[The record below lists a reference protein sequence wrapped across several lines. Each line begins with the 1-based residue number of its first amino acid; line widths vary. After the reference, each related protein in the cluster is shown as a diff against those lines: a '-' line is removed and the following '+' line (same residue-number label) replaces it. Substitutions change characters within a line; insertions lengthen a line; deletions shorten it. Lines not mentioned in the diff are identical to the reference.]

1 MATVSSIQS
10 AGKIRV
16 TNPATG
22 HVLAEL
28 PAATSADVQA
38 AIQRARTAQ
47 PAWHALSPR
56 ARARVIRRFVEILNR
71 QRGEVATLIT
81 SEAGKPEVE
90 ALLTELIT
98 ALDSAQF
105 CAENAERFLR
115 PEPIPHSNPLMK
127 TKKGY
132 LLREPHGVIGII
144 SPWNYPFSIPT
155 TEVLAALAMGN
166 AVVLKPSELTPLCAL
181 RLQVMLQQA
190 GVPDGVLEVV
200 VGDGGAGAAL
210 VASARP
216 VDKIVFTGSVKTGKQ
231 VAQAA
236 AARLIPVVLELGGK
250 DPMIVLEDADI
261 EVASSAAVWGA
272 FVNAGQTCLSV
283 ERCYV
288 HRSILPRFLTACTE
302 KAGKLRMGDG
312 SRADIEVGPMI
323 HERQLA
329 IVERHVD
336 DAVSQGAKV
345 LVGGK
350 RLPELGPNFYA
361 PTVITDVRQSMDLMR
376 EETFG
381 PVLPIMPFDTEEE
394 AIQLANDSDFGLAAS
409 IWTRDR
415 ARGEAMARHIQAGTV
430 MVNDCLT
437 GFAISEAPHGGIK
450 SSGIGRTHGRLGLEE
465 MVRVKYVDSD
475 LLPRMSKVWWYGYS
489 QAFADQMRGFVDF
502 LFAGRWDKRIKGGIK
517 SAAALRRK
525 KI

>member
-1 MATVSSIQS
+1 MATATNIQS
-10 AGKIRV
+10 AAKIRV
-16 TNPATG
+16 NNPASG
-22 HVLAEL
+22 ELIAEFQ
-28 PAATSADVQA
+28 AATAGDVQA
-38 AIQRARTAQ
+38 AILRARAAQ
-47 PAWHALSPR
+47 PAWSAIGCK
-56 ARARVIRRFVEILNR
+56 ARARILRKFVEVLNR
-71 QRGEVATLIT
+71 QRSEVAALIT

-90 ALLTELIT
+90 ALLTELIP

-105 CAENAERFLR
+105 CAEHAERFLR
-115 PEPIPHSNPLMK
+115 PERVRHSNPMMK

-132 LLREPHGVIGII
+132 LLREPHGVVGII

-166 AVVLKPSELTPLCAL
+166 AIVLKPSELTPLCAL
-181 RLQVMLQQA
+181 RLQAMLRQA
-190 GVPDGVLEVV
+190 GVPESAFEMV
-200 VGDGGAGAAL
+200 VGDGSAGAVLLNCAQ
-210 VASARP
+210 P
-216 VDKIVFTGSVKTGKQ
+216 VDKIVFTGSVRTGRQ

-236 AARLIPVVLELGGK
+236 AMKLIPVVLELGGK
-250 DPMIVLEDADI
+250 DPMIVLDDADV

-288 HRSILPRFLTACTE
+288 HKSILKQFLAACAE
-302 KAGKLRMGDG
+302 KAGQLRVGDG
-312 SRADIEVGPMI
+312 SRPDVEVGPMI
-323 HERQLA
+323 HERQLT
-329 IVERHVD
+329 IVEQHVR
-336 DAVSQGAKV
+336 DAIAHGAKV

-350 RLPELGPNFYA
+350 RLADLGPNSFA
-361 PTVITDVRQSMDLMR
+361 PTVITDVDHSMLLMR
-376 EETFG
+376 DETFG
-381 PVLPIMPFDTEEE
+381 PVLPIMGFDTEDE
-394 AIQLANDSDFGLAAS
+394 AVELANDSEFGLAAS

-415 ARGEAMARHIQAGTV
+415 ARGEALARRIQAGTV

-450 SSGIGRTHGRLGLEE
+450 SSGIGRTHGRMGLEE

-475 LLPRMSKVWWYGYS
+475 LLPRMSKIWWYGYS
-489 QAFADQMRGFVDF
+489 QAFAEQMRGFVDF
-502 LFAGRWDKRIKGGIK
+502 LFAGRWDKRLKGGIK